1 MGRAFFK
8 CAVILAMSV
17 QVAESVLNME
27 NTSLCDFD
35 IYMVNSSN
43 MVSYKRGK
51 SITEQCS
58 DKKEKKI
65 CVYSETSN
73 INISIF

>member
-58 DKKEKKI
+58 DKKERKNM
-65 CVYSETSN
+65 CL
-73 INISIF
+73 